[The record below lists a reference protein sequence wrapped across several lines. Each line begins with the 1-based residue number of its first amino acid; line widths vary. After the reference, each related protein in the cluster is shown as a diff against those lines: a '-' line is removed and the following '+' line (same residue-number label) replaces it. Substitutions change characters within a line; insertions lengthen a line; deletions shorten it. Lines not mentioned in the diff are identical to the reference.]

1 MKANNLIS
9 LLAVAISFVVFVSN
23 SRGADAFADER
34 ALIKIED
41 EWGVA
46 YVKRD
51 TAYAERMTT
60 ADFTFVGP
68 DGEWWQR
75 NSAAPALTWI
85 RV

>member
-1 MKANNLIS
+1 MNANNLIS
-9 LLAVAISFVVFVSN
+9 LLAVAISFVVFASN
-23 SRGADAFADER
+23 SRGADASADDR

-46 YVKRD
+46 Y
-51 TAYAERMTT
+51 AECMTT

-68 DGEWWQR
+68 DREWWQR